1 LAKQVFVASGLLGA
15 FDLRS
20 WEISWPT
27 YDERVSSAAVPVRGY
42 RWARGL
48 AVTLVLGAV
57 LTGCRSNDA
66 APIVVGAVG
75 RSTVV
80 EVVEAPA
87 AAVPNAT
94 TTVTSP
100 ASGMVARLRV
110 HDGQTVSAGRVLLVI
125 DSPQAQRA
133 LAQAKAAQAAAAGST
148 VSINPIDVTA
158 QRQQADAAAA
168 RAFDAARQAA
178 RAIPDPTTRAQ
189 ALAQIA
195 SAQAQY
201 RAAAAQA
208 ATALA
213 QVNAGITSVTAAA
226 SSLGA
231 AQQTQ
236 TALAV
241 QAAQRA
247 VDGLRV
253 RAPIAGRVVLGTGS
267 GGGSSAASSLAG
279 SLPSG
284 LASQAQ
290 SLLGGGSSSSTAS
303 ASVHVGSPVSAGS
316 TLLTVT
322 DSEPM
327 TLRAQVDETD
337 ILLVH
342 PGVRAD
348 VQFDA
353 VSGATYQAR
362 VLVVDINP
370 TTSSRGGVAYPVS
383 LALGPGHY
391 ADGRLAPRPLPGMSA
406 VAALQVRRAVNAIA
420 VPASAV
426 FREGTQDFVWLVTGG
441 VARKHAVTLGAQGEA
456 DVQVISGLSEGDQIV
471 THGADQVSDGQSV
484 P

>member
-1 LAKQVFVASGLLGA
+1 
-15 FDLRS
+15 
-20 WEISWPT
+20 
-27 YDERVSSAAVPVRGY
+27 
-42 RWARGL
+42 
-48 AVTLVLGAV
+48 VTLVLGSA
-57 LTGCRSNDA
+57 LTACRGSDTA
-66 APIVVGAVG
+66 SIVVGDVG

-87 AAVPNAT
+87 DAVPNAT

-100 ASGMVARLRV
+100 ASGTVAVLKVR
-110 HDGQTVSAGRVLLVI
+110 DGQTVEAGRVVMVI

-133 LAQAKAAQAAAAGST
+133 LSQAQAAQAAASGST
-148 VSINPIDVTA
+148 VSINPIDITA
-158 QRQQADAAAA
+158 ARQRADAAAA

-178 RAIPDPTTRAQ
+178 KAIPDPTTRAQ
-189 ALAQIA
+189 ALAQVA
-195 SAQAQY
+195 QAQAQY

-208 ATALA
+208 SAALA
-213 QVNAGITSVTAAA
+213 QVNAGVTSLTEAAN
-226 SSLGA
+226 SLGA

-241 QAAQRA
+241 AAAQRA

-253 RAPIAGRVVLGTGS
+253 RAPIAGRVVLGSGS
-267 GGGSSAASSLAG
+267 GGGSNAASSLAS

-290 SLLGGGSSSSTAS
+290 SLLGGGSSSSSTTS
-303 ASVHVGSPVSAGS
+303 ASVHAGSPVSAGS
-316 TLLTVT
+316 TLLTIT

-342 PGVRAD
+342 RGVRAD

-353 VSGATYQAR
+353 VSGASYQGR
-362 VLVVDINP
+362 VLSVDVNP
-370 TTSSRGGVAYPVS
+370 TTSSRGGVAYPVR

-426 FREGTQDFVWLVTGG
+426 FREGSQDFVWLVTDGTAG
-441 VARKHAVTLGAQGEA
+441 KHSVTLGAQGEA
-456 DVQVISGLSEGDQIV
+456 EVQVVSGLSEGDQIV

>member
-1 LAKQVFVASGLLGA
+1 
-15 FDLRS
+15 
-20 WEISWPT
+20 
-27 YDERVSSAAVPVRGY
+27 
-42 RWARGL
+42 
-48 AVTLVLGAV
+48 VTLVLAV
-57 LTGCRSNDA
+57 ALTGCRSNDTP
-66 APIVVGAVG
+66 PIVVGDVG

-87 AAVPNAT
+87 DAVPNAT

-100 ASGMVARLRV
+100 ASGTVETLKVR
-110 HDGQTVSAGRVLLVI
+110 DGQTVQAGRLLMVI

-133 LAQAKAAQAAAAGST
+133 LTQAEAAQAAASGST
-148 VSINPIDVTA
+148 VSINPIDVGA
-158 QRQQADAAAA
+158 QRQRADAAAA

-178 RAIPDPTTRAQ
+178 HAIPDPTTRAQ
-189 ALAQIA
+189 ALTQIA
-195 SAQAQY
+195 QAQAQY
-201 RAAAAQA
+201 RAAADQA
-208 ATALA
+208 AAALA
-213 QVNAGITSVTAAA
+213 QVNAGVTSLTAAA
-226 SSLGA
+226 NSLAG

-236 TALAV
+236 AALAV

-247 VDGLRV
+247 VSSLRV
-253 RAPIAGRVVLGTGS
+253 HAPIAGTVVLGS
-267 GGGSSAASSLAG
+267 GTGGSSGGASSLAS
-279 SLPSG
+279 SLPSS

-290 SLLGGGSSSSTAS
+290 SLLGGGSSSSTTS
-303 ASVHVGSPVSAGS
+303 ASVHAGSPVSAGS

-342 PGVRAD
+342 PGVTAD

-353 VSGATYQAR
+353 VSGANYQAR
-362 VLVVDINP
+362 VLAVDVNP
-370 TTSSRGGVAYPVS
+370 TTSSRGGVAYPVR

-391 ADGRLAPRPLPGMSA
+391 SDGRLAPRPLPGMSA

-426 FREGTQDFVWLVTGG
+426 FREGAQDFVWLVTDGT
-441 VARKHAVTLGAQGEA
+441 ARKHSVTLGAQGEA
-456 DVQVISGLSEGDQIV
+456 EVQVVSGLSEGDQIV